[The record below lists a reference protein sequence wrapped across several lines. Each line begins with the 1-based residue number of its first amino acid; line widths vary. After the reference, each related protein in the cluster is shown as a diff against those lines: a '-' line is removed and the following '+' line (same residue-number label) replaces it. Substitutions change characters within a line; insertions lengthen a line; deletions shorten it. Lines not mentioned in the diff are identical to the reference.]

1 MAVEMSPFFSGA
13 NHAYIGQKGGFSLT
27 TMKQPS
33 TLPNPILATENH
45 FIYVYDIYIYILIH
59 MDIDLQM
66 ILSFQIF
73 QIFHRPRSRPL
84 SHLGDAIFFPAV
96 FPVDCPVII
105 QLPSSYQVIIQLVAS
120 CQ

>member
-45 FIYVYDIYIYILIH
+45 FIYVYDIYIHTYTYGYRFTDDSLIPNFS
-59 MDIDLQM
+59 DIPSATEQT
-66 ILSFQIF
+66 
-73 QIFHRPRSRPL
+73 
-84 SHLGDAIFFPAV
+84 
-96 FPVDCPVII
+96 VIS
-105 QLPSSYQVIIQLVAS
+105 PW
-120 CQ
+120 